1 MSRPAIHRL
10 ALRMIRHGRRRVA
23 STAVG
28 MARQAVPIGRR
39 RSRSQQA
46 RAGGPMTGGSV
57 RADDIAQPALPG
69 TGPRVEIR
77 RSRRRRRTVQ
87 AYQEGDTVVVL
98 MPAGLSRAAEQRHVA
113 DLLGRLTR
121 RERRRH
127 PSEPDLAKRAEA
139 LRARYLPEAPEP
151 VSVRYVSNQ
160 LHRWGSCTPDDGSI
174 RLTDRMIGMP
184 GWVLDYVLLHELCH
198 LVVAAHDGRFQA
210 LLDRFPHVERAKGF
224 LAGYEHAHAHA
235 LGGSGGAVAGHAHLP
250 GDVD

>member
-1 MSRPAIHRL
+1 M
-10 ALRMIRHGRRRVA
+10 
-23 STAVG
+23 
-28 MARQAVPIGRR
+28 
-39 RSRSQQA
+39 
-46 RAGGPMTGGSV
+46 
-57 RADDIAQPALPG
+57 RADDAAQPALPG

-127 PSEPDLAKRAEA
+127 PSEPDLARRAEG

-151 VSVRYVSNQ
+151 ASVRYVSNQ
-160 LHRWGSCTPDDGSI
+160 LHRWGSCTPTDRSI

-198 LVVAAHDGRFQA
+198 LVVAAHDARFQA
-210 LLDRFPHVERAKGF
+210 LLDRFPQVERAKGF
-224 LAGYEHAHAHA
+224 LAGYEYARAT
-235 LGGSGGAVAGHAHLP
+235 GGGGPAVAGHAHLP
-250 GDVD
+250 GEVD